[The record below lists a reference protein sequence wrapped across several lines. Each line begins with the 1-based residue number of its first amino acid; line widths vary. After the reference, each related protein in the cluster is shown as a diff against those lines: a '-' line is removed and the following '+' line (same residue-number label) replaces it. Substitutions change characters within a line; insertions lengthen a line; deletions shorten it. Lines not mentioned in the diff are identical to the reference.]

1 MAQHTTNY
9 NLVKPTENEYY
20 DVNVQN
26 GNMDTI
32 DTELKNIK
40 DSLEGLSTEAKDTNF
55 DNSENSMT
63 STNVQ
68 DAITENKKSIDALK
82 VKDTSLEKLIQ
93 ANKSN
98 IDALKNEV
106 GTNITLMQED
116 INTIRGVL

>member
-20 DVNVQN
+20 DINIHN

-82 VKDTSLEKLIQ
+82 TKDTTLEQLIQ
-93 ANKSN
+93 ENKSSIAN
-98 IDALKNEV
+98 LKGDIGHNV
-106 GTNITLMQED
+106 RLMEED
-116 INTIRGVL
+116 IKAIRGVL